1 MLLFVSNYYGGS
13 KKIQRGYARS
23 HSQAS
28 STQEEG
34 DEGSLNAEDT
44 STTTQDAALLG
55 LQPALQLNNA
65 IQDHDA
71 ANTSATH
78 G

>member
-1 MLLFVSNYYGGS
+1 MGGGS

-34 DEGSLNAEDT
+34 DEGSLNADDT
-44 STTTQDAALLG
+44 STATQDAALLG